1 MAAHDPLRVLVAE
14 DDFLVG
20 KMIQQTLQ
28 SIGYILA
35 AKASDGLEALELVC
49 EVRPDVV
56 LMDIQMAEM
65 DGLEATRR
73 IQECCPTPIVVLTA
87 HESEDLVQKAGEA
100 GVAAY
105 LTKPPKGPEI
115 ERAITIALAR
125 HEDLMALRQL
135 NQELAARNEDLKQ
148 ALAEVKTLRGII
160 PICMDCKKIRNDDG
174 FWQRVEVYVRDH
186 SHAEFSHSYCPECAE
201 RQMAAAE
208 KELEGW

>member
-1 MAAHDPLRVLVAE
+1 MGRSTDMTGRDPLRVLVAE
-14 DDFLVG
+14 DDFLAG

-28 SIGYILA
+28 SIGCILA
-35 AKASDGLEALELVC
+35 AKASDGLEAVELAC

-56 LMDIQMAEM
+56 LMDIQMAEL

-73 IQECCPTPIVVLTA
+73 IQECCPTPVVVLTA
-87 HESEDLVQKAGEA
+87 HESEDLVQEASEA

-115 ERAITIALAR
+115 ERAITIAMAR
-125 HEDLMALRQL
+125 HEDLIALRRL
-135 NQELAARNEDLKQ
+135 NQ
-148 ALAEVKTLRGII
+148 ALAEVRTLRGII
-160 PICMDCKKIRNDDG
+160 PICMDCKKIRDDEG

-186 SHAEFSHSYCPECAE
+186 SPAEFSHSYCPECAE

-208 KELEGW
+208 KELEDW